1 MSGEEAAP
9 GRACPSGLLRSC
21 LQAEGSLG
29 FDARRAHVLIL
40 GLFGQLHLQGLR
52 TSLLSSLTYTI
63 RHSSDL
69 SPTRLC
75 PQWAPWAQKSACLGF
90 GQPNCVVTGE
100 IMP

>member
-29 FDARRAHVLIL
+29 FPLIL
-40 GLFGQLHLQGLR
+40 GLFGHLHLQGLR
-52 TSLLSSLTYTI
+52 TSLLSSLSYTI

-75 PQWAPWAQKSACLGF
+75 PQWAPWTQKSACLGF